1 MGYYKKLAIMLE
13 EQRLAELYEGANLE
27 LIILEARRREEQEK
41 LFEQEQVIQE
51 AINED
56 KEKNG
61 FDSRTT
67 EKP

>member
-1 MGYYKKLAIMLE
+1 MGYYKNKAIELE
-13 EQRLAELYEGANLE
+13 EQRIAELYNEAHLE
-27 LIILEARRREEQEK
+27 LIYIEARRREEQQR

-56 KEKNG
+56 KKNNG
-61 FDSRTT
+61 LDNRTT

>member
-1 MGYYKKLAIMLE
+1 MLE

>member
-1 MGYYKKLAIMLE
+1 MGYYKKKAIELE
-13 EQRLAELYEGANLE
+13 EQRLAELYNEAHLE
-27 LIILEARRREEQEK
+27 LMYIEAEKREEQQK

-56 KEKNG
+56 KKNNG
-61 FDSRTT
+61 LDSRTT

>member
-27 LIILEARRREEQEK
+27 LIILEARKREEQER

-56 KEKNG
+56 KKNNG
-61 FDSRTT
+61 LDNRTT

>member
-1 MGYYKKLAIMLE
+1 MGYYKNKAIELE
-13 EQRLAELYEGANLE
+13 EQRLAELYNEAHLE
-27 LIILEARRREEQEK
+27 LIYIEAQKKEEQQK

-56 KEKNG
+56 KKNNG
-61 FDSRTT
+61 LDNRTT

>member
-1 MGYYKKLAIMLE
+1 MLE

-56 KEKNG
+56 KENNG